1 MTESLGKSVGEWS
14 ANENVNFGGRLGG
27 TSIPISKLCNDRSE
41 EMVFDSNGDKLE
53 FLKSC
58 TEENPVVKEI
68 KTFEEKQ
75 QEIIERLTNTTTSSP
90 TTNTQNKLAEDSNTK
105 YYIYGGVGL
114 AVIVGAFLIFKKK

>member
-1 MTESLGKSVGEWS
+1 MTELLGKSVGEWS
-14 ANENVNFGGRLGG
+14 ANENVSFGGGFGG
-27 TSIPISKLCNDRSE
+27 TRIPISKVCTDRSE

-58 TEENPVVKEI
+58 TEENPVLKEI
-68 KTFEEKQ
+68 KTFEEKK
-75 QEIIERLTNTTTSSP
+75 QEIVDRLTNTTTSSP